1 MRKKK
6 TVVERNVMIF
16 VLSDIEFVNLNE
28 AQLEILTLN
37 LIFTLVLNQICFS
50 IIKLEIN
57 QSSNCVKRSI
67 SHPPKCLHITAS
79 RYRFLVLGCF

>member
-1 MRKKK
+1 M
-6 TVVERNVMIF
+6 VERNVMIF

-50 IIKLEIN
+50 IIK
-57 QSSNCVKRSI
+57 
-67 SHPPKCLHITAS
+67 
-79 RYRFLVLGCF
+79 

>member
-6 TVVERNVMIF
+6 TVVERNIMIF

-50 IIKLEIN
+50 IIKLEIKGQKLFTSKVIEIN
-57 QSSNCVKRSI
+57 LAKLLNYIKI
-67 SHPPKCLHITAS
+67 NTN
-79 RYRFLVLGCF
+79 